1 MQYRPWETTNSY
13 GSFKGL
19 DLQCM
24 QVLELVEFSGA
35 LADGEELGYV
45 ESESAMDEL

>member
-1 MQYRPWETTNSY
+1 
-13 GSFKGL
+13 
-19 DLQCM
+19 M
-24 QVLELVEFSGA
+24 QVLELVEFGEA